1 VLYQIPLPEKKIPV
15 GFYAPENLLKII
27 DQKRGPLSRSMYI
40 VLVLQD
46 ALKRGIDAAK
56 LVSGS

>member
-1 VLYQIPLPEKKIPV
+1 LPEKKIPV